1 MAKSRLPKLNSW
13 VTLLVL
19 ASIGLHGLVL
29 ALPMPGLV
37 EEEPE
42 KTEYL
47 DPDAIQVV
55 SLPKLA
61 TGSEESEEL
70 PLPEP
75 PEEEPELPEEE
86 PEQLIEEPIVTDPEI
101 LEDLAPEPKQ
111 DPDPEEPKEPARPE
125 DEPENNPEET
135 ELDKALK
142 QRENYGNFD
151 GEKAGTDYRD
161 GGTAFK
167 GELTGWMFDRIS
179 SNANIFKTDYLA
191 AIEAE
196 LPTVKSLKCLDEAP
210 SEFVSVIVQVSE
222 SDGSLVEDAESPY
235 ALNSTGHKILDD
247 KALEIATKADYSPY
261 FNAAEPAPGY
271 WFNIRVEYDDSDC
284 S

>member
-42 KTEYL
+42 KTEYF

-86 PEQLIEEPIVTDPEI
+86 PEQLIEEPRIGQVVDWVVGCCSDVRGEQ
-101 LEDLAPEPKQ
+101 Q
-111 DPDPEEPKEPARPE
+111 D
-125 DEPENNPEET
+125 
-135 ELDKALK
+135 
-142 QRENYGNFD
+142 
-151 GEKAGTDYRD
+151 
-161 GGTAFK
+161 
-167 GELTGWMFDRIS
+167 
-179 SNANIFKTDYLA
+179 
-191 AIEAE
+191 
-196 LPTVKSLKCLDEAP
+196 
-210 SEFVSVIVQVSE
+210 
-222 SDGSLVEDAESPY
+222 
-235 ALNSTGHKILDD
+235 
-247 KALEIATKADYSPY
+247 
-261 FNAAEPAPGY
+261 
-271 WFNIRVEYDDSDC
+271 
-284 S
+284 

>member
-19 ASIGLHGLVL
+19 ASVGLHGLVL

-86 PEQLIEEPIVTDPEI
+86 PEQLIEEPIVTDPEN
-101 LEDLAPEPKQ
+101 LEDLAPEPQQ
-111 DPDPEEPKEPARPE
+111 DPEPEESTGNAESG
-125 DEPENNPEET
+125 DEPETNPNET

-142 QRENYGNFD
+142 NRENYNDFNS
-151 GEKAGTDYRD
+151 EKTGDDYR
-161 GGTAFK
+161 GGTLFL
-167 GELTGWMFDRIS
+167 GELIGWMGKRSKS
-179 SNANIFKTDYLA
+179 SIRTTDHLP
-191 AIEAE
+191 AIEAV
-196 LPTVKSLKCLDEAP
+196 LPQVQSLKCLDSP
-210 SEFVSVIVQVSE
+210 PTEFVSVAVEVSE
-222 SDGSLVEDAESPY
+222 TDGSLVADAESPY

-284 S
+284 GL